1 MAVVFVSW
9 VDALNGGTMEL
20 SKFRLQQHLSAQH
33 YVGRGSANTSIGTTV
48 ELIAEHF
55 SAPMVQV
62 NVVTAEDQVT
72 IAAIGGPVGVRPRVD
87 SFCTNVVSQGRV
99 TFLSDIPDVPARL
112 EHIKAYLGVP
122 LTGREGLVI
131 GALCLLD
138 TTERDFAP
146 GEVEKLQRMAE
157 VVQDQLELMRRLGAV
172 PYGPTGK
179 AAELNSAVQDGQIVP
194 FYQPIVDLATGEI
207 RAVEALARW
216 QHPTRGLLAP
226 EEFIPLAED
235 SDIIIDLDL
244 SVLRQAA
251 IQLGRWRLRHPK
263 LRLSVNLSAR
273 HFDHA
278 ECVRRLRD
286 TVEMVGNDPAS
297 VTLELTETARLASNP
312 GDQEHLRALRK
323 LGFQVVLDDFG
334 SGFASMEQILR
345 LPVDGIKLDRTLTTA
360 LGTRCGDAV
369 VRHLVELARDLRLTT
384 VVEGIEHDRQA
395 DRVRRDGG
403 TFGQGHLWSAA
414 IPVAAMT
421 ALLDRHRPTLPVAV
435 DPLTD
440 LLVRRS

>member
-1 MAVVFVSW
+1 M
-9 VDALNGGTMEL
+9 GGTMEL

-33 YVGRGSANTSIGTTV
+33 YVGRGSANTSIATTV

-72 IAAIGGPVGVRPRVD
+72 IAAIGGPLGVRPRVD
-87 SFCTNVVSQGRV
+87 SFCTNVVSEGRV
-99 TFLSDIPDVPARL
+99 TFLSDIPVIPARL

-138 TTERDFAP
+138 TTPRDFPP

-179 AAELNSAVQDGQIVP
+179 AAELNNAVQDGQIVP
-194 FYQPIVDLATGEI
+194 FYQPIVDLATGDI

-251 IQLGRWRLRHPK
+251 IQLGRWQSRHPK

-278 ECVRRLRD
+278 ECVRRLVHS
-286 TVEMVGNDPAS
+286 VEVAGNDPAS

-312 GDQEHLRALRK
+312 GDQGLPACIAQAGIPGRAGRLRVR
-323 LGFQVVLDDFG
+323 
-334 SGFASMEQILR
+334 LR
-345 LPVDGIKLDRTLTTA
+345 LDGTDPPATGRRHQA
-360 LGTRCGDAV
+360 RSHADLGPGDALW
-369 VRHLVELARDLRLTT
+369 RR
-384 VVEGIEHDRQA
+384 GGPSPG
-395 DRVRRDGG
+395 RVGPGSTPDH
-403 TFGQGHLWSAA
+403 GHRGYRTRS
-414 IPVAAMT
+414 PG
-421 ALLDRHRPTLPVAV
+421 RPGAP
-435 DPLTD
+435 
-440 LLVRRS
+440 

>member
-1 MAVVFVSW
+1 
-9 VDALNGGTMEL
+9 MEL

-62 NVVTAEDQVT
+62 NVVTAEEQVT
-72 IAAIGGPVGVRPRVD
+72 IAAIGGPLGVRPRVD
-87 SFCTNVVSQGRV
+87 SFCTNVVSEGRV
-99 TFLSDIPDVPARL
+99 TFLSDMPVLPERL

-138 TTERDFAP
+138 TTPRDFAP
-146 GEVEKLQRMAE
+146 DEVEKLQRMAE

-179 AAELNSAVQDGQIVP
+179 AAELNSAVHDGQIVP

-216 QHPTRGLLAP
+216 QHPARGLLAP

-251 IQLGRWRLRHPK
+251 IQLGRWRIRYPR

-273 HFDHA
+273 HFDHT

-286 TVEMVGNDPAS
+286 TVEIVGNDPAL

-345 LPVDGIKLDRTLTTA
+345 LPVDGIKLDRTLTSA
-360 LGTRCGDAV
+360 LGTRNGDAV
-369 VRHLVELARDLRLTT
+369 IRHLVELARDLQLTT
-384 VVEGIEHDRQA
+384 VIEGIEHDSQA
-395 DRVRRDGG
+395 DRVRRAGG
-403 TFGQGHLWSAA
+403 TLGQGHLWSAA
-414 IPVAAMT
+414 VPAADMT
-421 ALLDRHRPTLPVAV
+421 VFLGRHRPTLPVAV
-435 DPLTD
+435 DPLAD
-440 LLVRRS
+440 LLVRRG